1 MRGPGE
7 GSLRGRGQTYGPDRP
22 LMPSL
27 SASLSPD
34 SIPHSP
40 FLSPSSSQP
49 HIQPSVA
56 VLPPSPLT
64 LSIPRLPPHSYLP
77 SPPQRFTF
85 LHPDR
90 IMDAAKRRPGHP
102 AYDPRTLYIPPA
114 WFKVR
119 APVLVHLMSLAMSIA
134 APPRSLPSPLG
145 PSSPLQGAELPPP
158 PHTHTPTLHRI
169 TRWPRGSSSG
179 GSSRRRTSTRCCSSR
194 WASSTRCEGVW
205 MTAGGGGVQLWGGE
219 GWVSMHP
226 CILHPP
232 LPT

>member
-158 PHTHTPTLHRI
+158 PPHTHR
-169 TRWPRGSSSG
+169 
-179 GSSRRRTSTRCCSSR
+179 
-194 WASSTRCEGVW
+194 
-205 MTAGGGGVQLWGGE
+205 
-219 GWVSMHP
+219 P
-226 CILHPP
+226 C
-232 LPT
+232 TG